1 MYMDVQTNLQLRSV
15 PNHLHLII
23 DEKKESNLEI
33 YSGYQFIQS
42 VIRNVFITYFNTV
55 LVHISESLAQML
67 EVLIHTPNPVLRIP
81 SRIIKTRSWERQK
94 IGFSNGLYWV

>member
-33 YSGYQFIQS
+33 YSG
-42 VIRNVFITYFNTV
+42 
-55 LVHISESLAQML
+55 
-67 EVLIHTPNPVLRIP
+67 
-81 SRIIKTRSWERQK
+81 
-94 IGFSNGLYWV
+94 